1 MKVVV
6 VGAGASGLMAAGTA
20 AENGHDVLIV
30 ERNSRPARKLLIT
43 GKGRCNLTNYCSN
56 DQLRG
61 AVIRNPRFLYGA
73 FSRFSAQDTMDF
85 FENLGVQLKVERGN
99 RVFPVSDKSCDIAD
113 ALVKYAERN
122 AKRICG
128 RVKQLLIDD
137 NSVKGVVLYDGRK
150 IECDCVIV
158 ATGGLSYPKTGS
170 DGDGYKLAEQARH
183 TVISTRPS
191 LVPIEIKESFCS
203 DLMGLS
209 LKNIAVSFEQNG
221 KIIYNDFGEM
231 LFTHFGVSGPVIL
244 SGSCHLTDTKN
255 AIIHVDLK
263 PALSREQLDDR
274 ILRDFAKYS
283 SRELSNALV
292 DLYPKSLIPV
302 IIKCAGLCGTQKVS
316 GVSREMRRKLV
327 DTTKDLRLTV
337 TGVRPYDEAI
347 ITAGGVSTKEIDPS
361 TMESKKCSG
370 LYFCGE
376 VIDVDA
382 YTGGYNLQIAFSTG
396 RLAGNSI

>member
-61 AVIRNPRFLYGA
+61 AVVRNPRFLYGA

-170 DGDGYKLAEQARH
+170 DGDGYKLAEQAGH
-183 TVISTRPS
+183 TVISTCPS

-203 DLMGLS
+203 ELMGLS

-292 DLYPKSLIPV
+292 DLYPKSLIPI
-302 IIKCAGLCGTQKVS
+302 IIKCTGLCGTQKVS

>member
-113 ALVKYAERN
+113 ALVKYAEQN

-137 NSVKGVVLYDGRK
+137 SSVKGVVLYDGRK

-170 DGDGYKLAEQARH
+170 DGDGYKLAEQAGH

-203 DLMGLS
+203 ELMGLS

-283 SRELSNALV
+283 SREISNALV

-302 IIKCAGLCGTQKVS
+302 IIKCADLSGTQKVS
-316 GVSREMRRKLV
+316 GVSREMRRKIV

>member
-170 DGDGYKLAEQARH
+170 DGDGYKLAEQAGH

-203 DLMGLS
+203 ELMGLS

-283 SRELSNALV
+283 SREISNALV

-302 IIKCAGLCGTQKVS
+302 IIKCADLSGTQKVS
-316 GVSREMRRKLV
+316 GVSREMRRKIV

>member
-113 ALVKYAERN
+113 ALVKYAEQN

-137 NSVKGVVLYDGRK
+137 SSVKGVVLYDGRK

-158 ATGGLSYPKTGS
+158 STGGLSYPKTGS
-170 DGDGYKLAEQARH
+170 DGDGYKLAEQAGH

-203 DLMGLS
+203 ELMGLS

-302 IIKCAGLCGTQKVS
+302 IIKCADLSGTQKVS

>member
-137 NSVKGVVLYDGRK
+137 KSVKGVVLYDGRK

-158 ATGGLSYPKTGS
+158 STGGLSYPKTGS
-170 DGDGYKLAEQARH
+170 DGDGYKLAEQAGH

-203 DLMGLS
+203 ELMGLS

-302 IIKCAGLCGTQKVS
+302 IIKCADLSGTQKVS

>member
-6 VGAGASGLMAAGTA
+6 VGAGAAGLMAAGTA
-20 AENGHDVLIV
+20 AENGNDVLIV

-43 GKGRCNLTNYCSN
+43 GKGRCNLTNCCST
-56 DQLRG
+56 DQLRS
-61 AVIRNPRFLYGA
+61 AVVRNPRFLYGA

-99 RVFPVSDKSCDIAD
+99 RVFPVSDNSCDIAD
-113 ALVKYAERN
+113 ALVKYAEQN

-128 RVKQLLIDD
+128 RVKRLLIDD
-137 NSVKGVVLYDGRK
+137 NSVTGVILYDGKK
-150 IECDCVIV
+150 IECDRVIV

-170 DGDGYKLAEQARH
+170 DGDGYKLAEQAGH

-203 DLMGLS
+203 NLMGLS

-274 ILRDFAKYS
+274 ILRDFSKYS

-292 DLYPKSLIPV
+292 DLYPKSMIPV
-302 IIKCAGLCGTQKVS
+302 IIKCAGLTGNQKVS
-316 GVSREMRRKLV
+316 SVSREMRHKLV

>member
-73 FSRFSAQDTMDF
+73 FSRFSAQDTMYF

-113 ALVKYAERN
+113 ALVKYAEQN

-137 NSVKGVVLYDGRK
+137 SSVKGVVLYDGRK

-170 DGDGYKLAEQARH
+170 DGDGYKLAEQAGH

-203 DLMGLS
+203 ELMGLS

-302 IIKCAGLCGTQKVS
+302 IIKCADLSGTQKVS

>member
-113 ALVKYAERN
+113 ALVKYAEQN

-137 NSVKGVVLYDGRK
+137 SSVKGVVLYDGRK

-170 DGDGYKLAEQARH
+170 DGDGYKLAEQAGH

-203 DLMGLS
+203 ELMGLS

-244 SGSCHLTDTKN
+244 SGSCHLTDTTN

-302 IIKCAGLCGTQKVS
+302 IIKCAGLSGTQKVS

-327 DTTKDLRLTV
+327 DTTKDLHLTV

>member
-113 ALVKYAERN
+113 ALVKYAEQN

-137 NSVKGVVLYDGRK
+137 SSVKGVVLYDGRK

-170 DGDGYKLAEQARH
+170 DGDGYKLAEQAGH

-203 DLMGLS
+203 ELMGLS

-283 SRELSNALV
+283 SREISNALV

-302 IIKCAGLCGTQKVS
+302 IIKCADLSGTQKVS
-316 GVSREMRRKLV
+316 GVSREMRRKIV

-382 YTGGYNLQIAFSTG
+382 YTGGYNMQIAFSTG

>member
-20 AENGHDVLIV
+20 AENGHDVSIV

-85 FENLGVQLKVERGN
+85 FENSGVQLKVERGN

-137 NSVKGVVLYDGRK
+137 KSVKGVVLYDGRK

-170 DGDGYKLAEQARH
+170 DGDGYKLAEQAGH

-203 DLMGLS
+203 ELMGLS

-263 PALSREQLDDR
+263 PALSHEQLDDR

-302 IIKCAGLCGTQKVS
+302 IIKCAGLSGTQKVS
-316 GVSREMRRKLV
+316 GVSREMRRKIV
-327 DTTKDLRLTV
+327 DTTKDMRLTV

-347 ITAGGVSTKEIDPS
+347 ITAGGVSIKEINPS